1 MSATTRYRALI
12 IDLDG
17 TLIGTDERISPRVAD
32 AVDRVVGRLQITIA
46 SGRESS
52 DVLGFARQ
60 LGLTAPQISDNGAV
74 VLEAGTGTPL
84 WSVLLGQGA
93 AQTVLDA
100 LQDLRT
106 AFIAT
111 YPGGKISD
119 AASIGDQEFTRVS
132 ALDMEEEAADA
143 LVARFRY
150 SDELYVVKAS
160 LPYNG
165 TWAVDFTHVGVN
177 KGTAVRQ
184 IAGILGIDS
193 DQIIGAGDSHN
204 DLPLLETCGLRIV
217 MGHAPDEIK
226 AIADYVAPRI
236 EDDGLA
242 VAIDEFVIPL
252 LA

>member
-1 MSATTRYRALI
+1 MSATAGYSAFV

-32 AVDRVVGRLQITIA
+32 AVGKIVRRLQITIA

-84 WSVLLGQGA
+84 WSVPLGQGA
-93 AQTVLDA
+93 TQQVLDA
-100 LQDLRT
+100 LLDMRT

-111 YPGGKISD
+111 YPGGKIRD

-132 ALDMEEEAADA
+132 ALDLEEEAADA
-143 LVARFRY
+143 LVARFR
-150 SDELYVVKAS
+150 SNDGLYVVKAS

-165 TWAVDFTHVGVN
+165 TWAVDFTRVGVN

-184 IAGILGIDS
+184 IAGVLDVDS
-193 DQIIGAGDSHN
+193 GQIIGAGDSHN
-204 DLPLLETCGLRIV
+204 DLPLLEACKLRIV
-217 MGHAPDEIK
+217 MGNAPDELM
-226 AIADYVAPRI
+226 AIADYVAPRV

>member
-1 MSATTRYRALI
+1 MSATAGYSAFV

-32 AVDRVVGRLQITIA
+32 AVGKIVRRLQITIA

-84 WSVLLGQGA
+84 WSVPLGQGA
-93 AQTVLDA
+93 AQQVLDA
-100 LQDLRT
+100 LLDLRT

-119 AASIGDQEFTRVS
+119 AASIGEQEFTRVS
-132 ALDMEEEAADA
+132 ALDLEEEAADA
-143 LVARFRY
+143 LVARFR
-150 SDELYVVKAS
+150 SNDGLYVVKAS

-165 TWAVDFTHVGVN
+165 TWAVDFTRVGVN

-184 IAGILGIDS
+184 IAGVLDVDS
-193 DQIIGAGDSHN
+193 GQIIGAGDSHN
-204 DLPLLETCGLRIV
+204 DLPLLEACKLRIV
-217 MGHAPDEIK
+217 MGNAPDELK
-226 AIADYVAPRI
+226 AIADYVAPRV